1 MKHILQKAYGINLK
15 HTAITPVERGLI
27 NNTWLVDTGE
37 QRYIFQR
44 INASVFK
51 DPPAI
56 AENLREIGG
65 YLAAHIPGY
74 LLPVPVEGTN
84 GRDLQATD
92 EGFFRLFPFVEGSH
106 TVEVVEN
113 TNQAYE
119 AAKQFGKFSALLDG
133 FDVSKLRPTIPDFHN
148 LPYRYNQFELS
159 IKNGDPDR
167 IREGIAEVT
176 ELRINRDLVD
186 QCHFIMSDP
195 DVPLRV
201 VHHDTKISNV
211 LFDDRGRGL
220 CVIDLDTVMPGYFI
234 SDFGDMVR
242 TYISPVSEEESDL
255 DKIKVRESFFRAIAQ
270 GYFEEM
276 GSALSDAEW
285 SLVFYS
291 GQFMIYMQALRF
303 LTDYFRNDSYYGAK
317 YEKQNLVRARNQLT
331 MLKKFNEKKSLLID
345 IIDQERSRFKK
356 Q

>member
-15 HTAITPVERGLI
+15 QVAITPIERGLI
-27 NNTWLVDTGE
+27 HNTWLVDSGE
-37 QRYIFQR
+37 QAYIFQR
-44 INASVFK
+44 INAIVFK

-56 AENLREIGG
+56 AQNVREIGS
-65 YLAAHIPGY
+65 YLAAKNPDY
-74 LLPVPVEGTN
+74 LLPVPIVGIN
-84 GRDLQATD
+84 GKDLQATD
-92 EGFFRLFPFVEGSH
+92 DGYFRLFPFIKGSH

-119 AAKQFGKFSALLDG
+119 AARQFGKFSALLDG
-133 FDVSKLRPTIPDFHN
+133 FDVNKLRPTIPDFHN
-148 LPYRYNQFELS
+148 LSYRYNQFELS
-159 IKNGDPDR
+159 IRNGDPDR

-186 QCHFIMSDP
+186 QFHFILADP
-195 DVPLRV
+195 GVPLRV

-211 LFDDRGRGL
+211 LFDERGRGL
-220 CVIDLDTVMPGYFI
+220 CVIDLDTVMPGYFM
-234 SDFGDMVR
+234 SDFGDMAR
-242 TYISPVSEEESDL
+242 TYISPVSEEEGNL
-255 DKIKVRESFFRAIAQ
+255 EKIIVRESFFRAIAQ

-276 GSALSDAEW
+276 GPFLSEAEW
-285 SLVFYS
+285 SLVFYA

-331 MLKKFNEKKSLLID
+331 MLERFNEKRPMLLD
-345 IIDQERSRFKK
+345 IIEQERKRFMN
-356 Q
+356 